1 MEKKLV
7 IHLKDAVTGPMQGG
21 KGTFRIFIDEETCG
35 AQRFSFLMNT
45 LQGGTQAGTHQHEE
59 ESCLYILSGRGSV
72 SIGDDSFEKGA
83 QTAVFVPARMM
94 HKIDVC
100 PGEDLTYIMVYAPPG
115 PEEPLKSQGGYGFY
129 PEKVNRNHRG

>member
-7 IHLKDAVTGPMQGG
+7 IHLKDALTGPMQGG

-45 LQGGTQAGTHQHEE
+45 LQGGTQTGSHQHEE

-72 SIGDDSFEKGA
+72 SIGDNSFEMGA

-94 HKIDVC
+94 HKIDVY
-100 PGEDLTYIMVYAPPG
+100 PGEDLTYIMIYAPPG
-115 PEEPLKSQGGYGFY
+115 PEKSLKSRGEYDFY
-129 PEKVNRNHRG
+129 PKTI